1 MIKDLG
7 KYIAMKSVPAKHGH
21 FLPRG
26 IVVHIRKVG
35 GMTIADTGSVKVKI
49 TNLQLRHDFIQ
60 YALAETVAAESQA
73 VR

>member
-7 KYIAMKSVPAKHGH
+7 KFVAMRSVEVKHGH

-26 IVVHIRKVG
+26 IVVNVKKVG
-35 GMTIADTGSVKVKI
+35 HMTIADTGSVKVRI
-49 TNLQLRHDFIQ
+49 NNLQLRHDFIQ